1 MTAPREEFVAKVREW
16 AAHADDDMRVAQ
28 HMLTLPDG

>member
-1 MTAPREEFVAKVREW
+1 MTAPREDVVAKVREW

-28 HMLTLPDG
+28 PTLTLPDG